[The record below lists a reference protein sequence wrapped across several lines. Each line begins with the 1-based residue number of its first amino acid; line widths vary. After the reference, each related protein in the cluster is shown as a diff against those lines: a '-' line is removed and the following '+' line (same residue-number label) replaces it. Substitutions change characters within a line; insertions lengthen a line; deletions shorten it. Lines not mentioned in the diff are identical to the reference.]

1 MSRRA
6 PFGALMAVLAP
17 LALSFAAAL
26 PAHAQVV
33 VADLS
38 SRKIAIT
45 TGFTGAELLLF
56 GTTDGYGDVVATV
69 RGPVRSEVVRR
80 KQRVAGIWVN
90 GASVTFDGTPAYY
103 RVAASR
109 KLDEIASPELLRE
122 FRIGTETLDIT
133 TSSARKPGEIAEF
146 RSALFRNKRK
156 LGLYGEAVSD
166 IEIKGGRLFRTTI
179 PFPTNVPTGGY
190 VATIFLFH
198 EGRMIRREEAS
209 FTVSKVGIE
218 AELFSFAHEQAAL
231 YGIAAII
238 IALVAGWAAGVAF
251 RRS

>member
-1 MSRRA
+1 M
-6 PFGALMAVLAP
+6 LAP
-17 LALSFAAAL
+17 LVLSWAAAV
-26 PAHAQVV
+26 PGHAQVV

-38 SRKIAIT
+38 SRQIAIT

-56 GTTDGYGDVVATV
+56 GTTDGYGDVVVTV

-109 KLDEIASPELLRE
+109 KLDEIAPPGLLRE

-133 TSSARKPGEIAEF
+133 TSSARGPGEVAEF

-156 LGLYGEAVSD
+156 QGLYGEAVSG

-198 EGRMIRREEAS
+198 EGRMIRREEAP
-209 FTVSKVGIE
+209 FTVSKVGTG

-231 YGIAAII
+231 YGLTAII